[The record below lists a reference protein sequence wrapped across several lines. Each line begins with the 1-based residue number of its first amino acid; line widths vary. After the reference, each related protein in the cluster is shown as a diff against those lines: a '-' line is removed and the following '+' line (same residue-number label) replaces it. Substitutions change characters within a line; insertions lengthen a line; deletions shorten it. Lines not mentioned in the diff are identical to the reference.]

1 MTEEIDARWL
11 LDEILENMD
20 KDNVVVF
27 RPEKEEIKDGVL
39 RTSNGSL
46 SEPA

>member
-20 KDNVVVF
+20 DEDVVVVF
-27 RPEKEEIKDGVL
+27 RPEEE
-39 RTSNGSL
+39 
-46 SEPA
+46 